1 MMIIRQLF
9 LWMALLLLPMTVLG
23 FLPPSTTTLMQ
34 KQHPHSM
41 PRTTTTNSFADRG
54 GARQQSRQQ
63 IQKPQ
68 QQRRGSVQMQ
78 GLFGLGFA
86 EIAIILVA
94 VGFVLGPQ
102 TIGKLARSSADQA
115 SALKDEL
122 GRVPEEFQKG
132 LEEGESNVRSRKAK
146 KIKVLKDDD
155 E

>member
-1 MMIIRQLF
+1 
-9 LWMALLLLPMTVLG
+9 
-23 FLPPSTTTLMQ
+23 
-34 KQHPHSM
+34 
-41 PRTTTTNSFADRG
+41 
-54 GARQQSRQQ
+54 
-63 IQKPQ
+63 
-68 QQRRGSVQMQ
+68 MQ